1 MSLPNGYDTV
11 IGEGGASLSGGEK
24 QRISIARAIM
34 KDSPVIILDEAT
46 ANVDPENEAELT
58 KAIEELTREK
68 TIIMIAHRLKTVEH
82 ADKII
87 VIDGGKIVQ
96 QGKHNELMQQNG
108 IYRKFVMDR
117 QKAASWKL

>member
-1 MSLPNGYDTV
+1 
-11 IGEGGASLSGGEK
+11 
-24 QRISIARAIM
+24 M

-58 KAIEELTREK
+58 KAIEELTKEK

-82 ADKII
+82 ADNIV

-96 QGKHNELMQQNG
+96 QGKHNELMQQDG
-108 IYRKFVMDR
+108 IYRIFVTDR